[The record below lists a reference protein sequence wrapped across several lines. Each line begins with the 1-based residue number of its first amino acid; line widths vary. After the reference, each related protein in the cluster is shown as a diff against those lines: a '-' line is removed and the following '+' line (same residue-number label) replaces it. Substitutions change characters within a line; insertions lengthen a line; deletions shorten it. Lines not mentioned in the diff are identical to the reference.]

1 MEKDIF
7 DAVAPPYQVGG
18 ATGLL
23 QYQPLPLLTLPSHTE
38 YANDPDA
45 CWSFPLWLEPNGE
58 WCVAQICLTSDSK
71 SIESFFEHMKCSIK
85 IRLSFNRFL
94 FLCPGVKGGL
104 AFFFPALFMEYSNSS
119 KSHSLKPRKMTAS
132 YYISKCIHRISVTT
146 YSKRAEE

>member
-104 AFFFPALFMEYSNSS
+104 AFFFSS
-119 KSHSLKPRKMTAS
+119 PVYGIFKFKQKSFIKTQENDCFLL
-132 YYISKCIHRISVTT
+132 YF
-146 YSKRAEE
+146 